1 MLRPVNEDP
10 DLSLMHAGLCML
22 ILQCMYTFNLLWFGL
37 SLDLQHLLKYGVDW
51 FLQFKS
57 PSMQVILKM
66 SDKVYF
72 LRPSEAQRNYRWARA
87 VGKEGKRK
95 RCGRPIE
102 MQLRVDDVE
111 SNLFI

>member
-1 MLRPVNEDP
+1 MVWPVV
-10 DLSLMHAGLCML
+10 GLY
-22 ILQCMYTFNLLWFGL
+22 LQR
-37 SLDLQHLLKYGVDW
+37 LLKYGVDW

-57 PSMQVILKM
+57 PSMQVIMKM

-72 LRPSEAQRNYRWARA
+72 FRPSEAQRNYRWARA

-102 MQLRVDDVE
+102 MQLRADDVE